1 MAVNGSVV
9 LATFLKV
16 RQQPAEQQ
24 QFVHAVAKLRDG
36 PIDEVVDRGNA
47 NTHNPGDFLTV
58 QPSVK
63 FKKNGFPFPF
73 RSIPAGPPRFFPPD
87 F

>member
-63 FKKNGFPFPF
+63 FKKMAS
-73 RSIPAGPPRFFPPD
+73 RSLLVNSCRAASIFPPD